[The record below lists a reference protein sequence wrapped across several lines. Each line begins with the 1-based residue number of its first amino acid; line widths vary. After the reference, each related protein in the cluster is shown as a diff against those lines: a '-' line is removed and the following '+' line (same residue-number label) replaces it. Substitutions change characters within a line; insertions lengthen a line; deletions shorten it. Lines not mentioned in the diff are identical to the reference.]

1 MNSEKRERKRQ
12 KGKGRGKN
20 SINSA
25 YGQGFTLGRE
35 ALLCLGWRMLNAVK
49 ILFDFLKI
57 NSENTL
63 WKTRVGGLEISWAEK
78 N

>member
-1 MNSEKRERKRQ
+1 MIFIKYFFVNSEKRERKRQ

-35 ALLCLGWRMLNAVK
+35 ALLCLG
-49 ILFDFLKI
+49 
-57 NSENTL
+57 
-63 WKTRVGGLEISWAEK
+63 
-78 N
+78 